1 MKLRLTAAA
10 ALLFI
15 TPGTAFASDE
25 PEPPSPSIGEPVIT
39 IPIDTEVIAQ
49 LIVTNLELTPTTGLA
64 PGDSVRLVAQIAAGS
79 APSRT
84 VIVIDGAGEIV
95 GDVEVAPDGSIDH
108 TFTLPTDLPA
118 GSHSLSLAALE
129 LGTTPLGV
137 IEVAQPA
144 APAPSTTAAESPPGA
159 PAPTTAADQ
168 AIDEPADDESG
179 LPLALTIAA
188 SVFVGLILLMVFL
201 DRRRKRTVARFEGA
215 ASLPTATQRLHI
227 ASHYD
232 DVAGAGAAVVP
243 VIAARAEPDDDTDAA
258 PADTSE
264 RDHADES
271 TELDETDETE
281 PTDLDVAAAATATA
295 TPDDSQ
301 PGDDDDTEGAES
313 DDDDET
319 AAEPDDTAATTE
331 PEDPQPDGADNAD
344 VAPAPVDTAD
354 EEAAE
359 ADETEPT
366 ELDVIAAV
374 TADPHD
380 SPSDDA
386 EGTEGGATDDAE
398 PVPQADEVLVVEL
411 TARGAEG
418 ADPPA
423 EQVLGVFSDVER
435 AKDAAR
441 RARQEGDSD
450 RTDEVWW
457 EVRLDRGPVWMI
469 HAWAPR
475 EYDINSETGEATA
488 ASR

>member
-10 ALLFI
+10 ALLFF

-49 LIVTNLELTPTTGLA
+49 LIVTNLELTPTTGLV

-79 APSRT
+79 APTRT
-84 VIVIDGAGEIV
+84 VIVIDGVGEIV

-129 LGTTPLGV
+129 LGIAPLGV

-144 APAPSTTAAESPPGA
+144 APAPSTTAAESQPGA
-159 PAPTTAADQ
+159 PAPTTAADR
-168 AIDEPADDESG
+168 AIGEPADDESG

-188 SVFVGLILLMVFL
+188 LVFVGLILLMVFL

-215 ASLPTATQRLHI
+215 ASLPTATQQLHI
-227 ASHYD
+227 ASYDD

-243 VIAARAEPDDDTDAA
+243 VVATRAEPEDATDAA
-258 PADTSE
+258 PADISE

-281 PTDLDVAAAATATA
+281 PTDLDVAAAATAT
-295 TPDDSQ
+295 PDDSQ
-301 PGDDDDTEGAES
+301 PGDAEGAKS
-313 DDDDET
+313 DDDHE
-319 AAEPDDTAATTE
+319 APAEPDDTAATTE
-331 PEDPQPDGADNAD
+331 PEDPQPDGAD
-344 VAPAPVDTAD
+344 VAPDPVDTED

-366 ELDVIAAV
+366 ELDVAAAV

-380 SPSDDA
+380 SRVRRCRRYRRRRHRRRRACPT
-386 EGTEGGATDDAE
+386 GR
-398 PVPQADEVLVVEL
+398 
-411 TARGAEG
+411 RGACR
-418 ADPPA
+418 
-423 EQVLGVFSDVER
+423 GV
-435 AKDAAR
+435 
-441 RARQEGDSD
+441 D
-450 RTDEVWW
+450 RT
-457 EVRLDRGPVWMI
+457 RCR
-469 HAWAPR
+469 R
-475 EYDINSETGEATA
+475 
-488 ASR
+488 R